1 MKKSFQIS
9 IDTGGTFTDC
19 IATDNFG
26 TEYRTKILSNSTIRG
41 EVIEHIAGNK
51 FKVKQSWQLKRDI
64 LTDYLFLILGQTF
77 RARVKAFDVEN
88 SILEIDQYLPQTLH
102 NQLFSFAL
110 TANEEA
116 PILGARLIT
125 ETSLHEQFPEI
136 QMRIGSTK
144 GTNALLELK
153 GAKTVFVVT
162 KGFKDLLVIGNQ
174 ARPDIFALNIIRPEP
189 LHDIVLE
196 IDEQI
201 DFEGKVIEEINV
213 KYVDKTI
220 QLLKNQ
226 GVESVAICLKNA
238 YRNNIHEKK
247 LQELFLQHFK
257 FINISTELSGQI
269 KFVNRAETTVVNAY
283 LSPIISNYLQ
293 KITDK
298 LPNQDLKVMTS
309 AGSLVRSDAFYPK
322 DSLFSGPAGG
332 VVGASVIAK
341 QAGYQN
347 FIAFDM
353 GGTSTDV
360 ARYDG
365 QFEYQFSQKIGNA
378 HIFSPSLA
386 IETVAAGGGSICSYD
401 GYKLS
406 VGPESAGSSPGP
418 ACYGAGGPLTI
429 TDVNLLLGRL
439 DATQFSIPIFP
450 EKAEERLLDILQ
462 IADNQMSRDEIL
474 EGFRAIANEK
484 MADTVRKISISKGH
498 DTTDYA
504 LVAFGGAGGLHACG
518 IADLLNIKT
527 ILLPK
532 DAGILSAFGIS
543 KAKIERFAE
552 ASLIQIFDEIFCKNL
567 FQTFE
572 KLENEVVL
580 KLENDGV
587 LSDNIQFKNHFLYL
601 RFKGQ
606 DSSLEIEW
614 SDYEEVINKFK
625 EKYVSIY
632 GHWVENRAIEIESI
646 RVIACEKVESDN
658 AGRQFHCGS
667 DPVSVETEKYFPKPS
682 HFIKSF
688 VKNGYKSI
696 PVFIRE
702 NLKSGAKIKGFAL
715 LLDRFSATV
724 IEEGWEFILDENG
737 TGRITTVAR
746 NEVSSNG
753 TSRIGLQIFD
763 DSRNAIGRHFVSSY
777 SNSNIYAELE
787 LFTNRFMSIA
797 ENMGVLLQRT
807 SLSVNVKERL
817 DFSCALLDAEAEL
830 IANAPH
836 IPVHLG
842 SLGVCVRN
850 VLQYIKIEK
859 GDVVITNHP
868 KYGGSHLPDVTLI
881 SSVYSIDNQL
891 IGYVVNRCHHSEIGG
906 IRPAS
911 MPPNSTNLAEEG
923 VVIPPIYLV
932 KNGEIRWEE
941 ITQILTTAKYP
952 TRSLQENLADLNAA
966 LAANRNGE
974 IALQNLV
981 VQHGLEKVH
990 FYMNRLKTYSTEK
1003 MKQRLLEF
1011 GKGVYKAEEFLDK
1024 HLTPQPPL
1032 LEERGSIRPIA
1043 PPLFKERGLGG
1054 EVLRVKVQISE
1065 NQHLIDFIGSSK
1077 THSGNLNA
1085 NISIVNSVVVYVLRL
1100 LLDEKIPLNDGI
1112 LKAVKIIIPED
1123 SILNPD
1129 FSEDPEK
1136 CPAVVGGNVELSQRL
1151 TDTLLK
1157 AFGIVAC
1164 SQGTMNNFLF
1174 GNDTFGYYETIC
1186 GGSGAGNG
1194 FHGTS
1199 GVHTHMTNTRITD
1212 PEVMELRYPVY
1223 LKRFEIR
1230 ENSGG
1235 KGLHNGGNGIIREI
1249 EFLENVE
1256 VSLIRQHQEQEP
1268 YGLEGGKNGKV
1279 GSHLLKKKDGTSFS
1293 ENEFSAEKGDI
1304 LTIYTPG
1311 GGGFGSIDS

>member
-1 MKKSFQIS
+1 MNKSFQIS

-19 IATDNFG
+19 IAVDNFG
-26 TEYRTKILSNSTIRG
+26 TEYRTKILSNSSIRG
-41 EVIEHIAGNK
+41 EVIEQFSRNK
-51 FKVKQSWQLKRDI
+51 FKIKQSWQLKRDI
-64 LTDYLFLILGQTF
+64 LKDYLFLILGHSF
-77 RARVKAFDVEN
+77 ESKIISFDVEN
-88 SILEIDQYLPQTLH
+88 SILEIKDDLPEELD

-110 TANEEA
+110 SANEEA
-116 PILGARLIT
+116 PVLVARIIT
-125 ETSLHEQFPEI
+125 ETSLHEKFPEI
-136 QMRIGSTK
+136 LMRIGSTK

-153 GAKTVFVVT
+153 GAKTAFVVT
-162 KGFKDLLVIGNQ
+162 KGFKDLLIIGNQ

-189 LHDIVLE
+189 LHQSIIE

-201 DFEGKVIEEINV
+201 DFEGKVIKEIDFATHGKN
-213 KYVDKTI
+213 I
-220 QLLKNQ
+220 QSLKNQ
-226 GVESVAICLKNA
+226 GIESIAICLKNA
-238 YRNNIHEKK
+238 FRNNRHELILK
-247 LQELFLQHFK
+247 ELYSKNFNFV
-257 FINISTELSGQI
+257 NISTELSQQI

-293 KITDK
+293 NISQK
-298 LPNQDLKVMTS
+298 LPNQSLKVMTS
-309 AGSLVRSDAFYPK
+309 AGSLVSSNAFYPK

-332 VVGASVIAK
+332 VVGASVIAE
-341 QAGYQN
+341 QAGFQN

-365 QFEYQFSQKIGNA
+365 QFEYNFSQTIGNA

-386 IETVAAGGGSICSYD
+386 IETVAAGGGSICSFD

-406 VGPESAGSSPGP
+406 VGPESAGSTPGP

-439 DATQFSIPIFP
+439 DTLQFSIPIFP
-450 EKAEERLLDILQ
+450 ERAEEKLQ
-462 IADNQMSRDEIL
+462 KIIQMSDNQLNREGIL

-484 MADTVRKISISKGH
+484 MADAIRKISISKGY
-498 DTTDYA
+498 DTNNYA

-518 IADLLNIKT
+518 IAKLLNIST

-543 KAKIERFAE
+543 KAKIERFSE
-552 ASLIQIFDEIFCKNL
+552 ASLIQKFDDNFCKNIY
-567 FQTFE
+567 QKFE
-572 KLENEVVL
+572 ELEIEVVQR
-580 KLENDGV
+580 LEKDGV
-587 LSDNIQFKNHFLYL
+587 LKENIQYRNHFLYL

-606 DSSLEIEW
+606 NSNLEIEW
-614 SDYEEVINKFK
+614 SDYESVIVQFK

-632 GHWVENRAIEIESI
+632 GHWVENREIEIESI
-646 RVIACEKVESDN
+646 RVIASETNPSSNN
-658 AGRQFHCGS
+658 AVWVQN
-667 DPVSVETEKYFPKPS
+667 PASVKTEEYSPQPS
-682 HFIKSF
+682 HYINAF
-688 VKNGYKSI
+688 VENNYQSI

-702 NLKSGAKIKGFAL
+702 NLKSGAKINGFAL
-715 LLDRFSATV
+715 LLDRFSTTV
-724 IEEGWEFILDENG
+724 IEKDWEFVLDENG
-737 TGRITTVAR
+737 TGKLLKI
-746 NEVSSNG
+746 NQQEVLISSGVNFKNFQ
-753 TSRIGLQIFD
+753 T
-763 DSRNAIGRHFVSSY
+763 
-777 SNSNIYAELE
+777 ELE

-797 ENMGVLLQRT
+797 DNMGVLLQRT

-842 SLGVCVRN
+842 SLGVCVRS
-850 VLQYIKIEK
+850 VLKYIKIEK
-859 GDVVITNHP
+859 GDVIVTNHP
-868 KYGGSHLPDVTLI
+868 KYGGSHLPDITLI

-891 IGYVVNRCHHSEIGG
+891 IGYVVNRCHHAEIGG

-923 VVIPPIYLV
+923 VVIPPMYLI
-932 KNGEIRWEE
+932 KNGEICWSE
-941 ITQILTTAKYP
+941 ITEVLTTAKYP

-981 VQHGLEKVH
+981 VEHSLEKVH
-990 FYMNRLKTYSTEK
+990 FYMNRLKTYSTQK
-1003 MKQRLLEF
+1003 TIDRLKAF
-1011 GKGVYKAEEFLDK
+1011 GNGVFEAEEFLDK
-1024 HLTPQPPL
+1024 ENRTGFQSVNIL
-1032 LEERGSIRPIA
+1032 
-1043 PPLFKERGLGG
+1043 K
-1054 EVLRVKVQISE
+1054 VKVQVTDNE
-1065 NQHLIDFIGSSK
+1065 CVIDFTGSSK
-1077 THSGNLNA
+1077 THQGNLNA

-1112 LKAVKIIIPED
+1112 LKAVKIIIPEN
-1123 SILNPD
+1123 SILNPIFPD
-1129 FSEDPEK
+1129 EPEK

-1174 GNDTFGYYETIC
+1174 GNDKFGYYETIC
-1186 GGSGAGNG
+1186 GGSGAGDG
-1194 FHGTS
+1194 FEGVS
-1199 GVHTHMTNTRITD
+1199 GIHTHMTNTRITD

-1223 LKRFEIR
+1223 LNRFEIR

-1235 KGLHNGGNGIIREI
+1235 KGQYEGGNGIIREI

-1268 YGLEGGKNGKV
+1268 YGLKGGENGKV
-1279 GSHLLKKKDGTSFS
+1279 GKHILKKKNGDTLSS
-1293 ENEFSAEKGDI
+1293 NEFSVENGDI

-1311 GGGFGSIDS
+1311 GGGFGKQK

>member
-1 MKKSFQIS
+1 MNKSFQIS

-26 TEYRTKILSNSTIRG
+26 IEYRTKILSNSTIRG
-41 EVIEHIAGNK
+41 EVIEHISEKK
-51 FKVKQSWQLKRDI
+51 FKIKQSWFLKRDI
-64 LTDYLFLILGQTF
+64 LTDYLFLILGHTF
-77 RARVKAFDVEN
+77 KAKVVHFDVEN
-88 SILEIDQYLPQTLH
+88 SVLEIDDNLPQEFN
-102 NQLFSFAL
+102 NQVFSFAL

-125 ETSLHEQFPEI
+125 ETGLSEKFPEI
-136 QMRIGSTK
+136 AMRIGSTK

-153 GAKTVFVVT
+153 GAKTAFIVT

-174 ARPDIFALNIIRPEP
+174 ARPDIFALNIIRPKL
-189 LHDIVLE
+189 LHDMVVE

-201 DFEGKVIEEINV
+201 DFEGGIIKEVNLESTTGFSLSSDNV
-213 KYVDKTI
+213 APDKACDTLM
-220 QLLKNQ
+220 QSLKNQ
-226 GVESVAICLKNA
+226 GIESIAICLKNA
-238 YRNNIHEKK
+238 YRNNIHEKL
-247 LQELFLQHFK
+247 LQELFSKHFK
-257 FINISTELSGQI
+257 FVNISTELSQQI

-293 KITDK
+293 KIKDK

-309 AGSLVRSDAFYPK
+309 AGSLVKSDAFYPK

-332 VVGASVIAK
+332 VVGASVISL
-341 QAGYQN
+341 QAGFQH

-360 ARYDG
+360 ARFDG

-386 IETVAAGGGSICSYD
+386 IETVAAGGGSICSFD

-406 VGPESAGSSPGP
+406 VGPESAGSTPGP
-418 ACYGAGGPLTI
+418 ACYGANGPLTI

-439 DATQFSIPIFP
+439 DTTQFSIPIFV
-450 EKAEERLLDILQ
+450 EKAEKRLQEILQ
-462 IADNQMSRDEIL
+462 KSDNQLSRENIL
-474 EGFRAIANEK
+474 EGFRTIANEK
-484 MADTVRKISISKGH
+484 MAETVRKISISKGY

-518 IADLLNIKT
+518 IANLLNIST

-532 DAGILSAFGIS
+532 DAGILSAYGIS
-543 KAKIERFAE
+543 QAKIERFAE
-552 ASLIQIFDEIFCKNL
+552 AFILQIFDKYFCENL
-567 FQTFE
+567 GINFE
-572 KLENEVVL
+572 KLENEVVQ
-580 KLENDGV
+580 KLENDVV
-587 LSDNIQFKNHFLYL
+587 LKENIHFKNHFLYL

-614 SDYEEVINKFK
+614 SDFERVISEFK
-625 EKYVSIY
+625 EKYISIY

-646 RVIACEKVESDN
+646 RVIAFEEIFLEKMENLEVQNCDEYY
-658 AGRQFHCGS
+658 
-667 DPVSVETEKYFPKPS
+667 PTPS
-682 HFIKSF
+682 HFTESF
-688 VKNGYKSI
+688 VENRYQSI

-702 NLKSGAKIKGFAL
+702 NLKIGAKIAGFAL
-715 LLDRFSATV
+715 LLDRFSTTV
-724 IEEGWEFILDENG
+724 IEKDWEFNLDNHG
-737 TGRITTVAR
+737 TGRLAKVIQHVESFILGNR
-746 NEVSSNG
+746 EE
-753 TSRIGLQIFD
+753 I
-763 DSRNAIGRHFVSSY
+763 
-777 SNSNIYAELE
+777 ELE

-842 SLGVCVRN
+842 SLGVCVRS
-850 VLQYIKIEK
+850 VLKYISIEK
-859 GDVVITNHP
+859 GDVIITNHP

-881 SSVYSIDNQL
+881 SSVYSADNQL
-891 IGYVVNRCHHSEIGG
+891 IGYVVNRCHHAEIGG

-923 VVIPPIYLV
+923 VVIPPMYLV
-932 KNGEIRWEE
+932 RNGEIRWEE
-941 ITQILTTAKYP
+941 ISNVLTSAKYP
-952 TRSLQENLADLNAA
+952 TRSLNENLADLNAA

-974 IALQNLV
+974 LALQNLV
-981 VQHGLEKVH
+981 SQHGLDKVH
-990 FYMNRLKTYSTEK
+990 FYMNRLKTYSTQK
-1003 MKQRLLEF
+1003 MKERLQVF
-1011 GKGVYKAEEFLDK
+1011 GQGIYEAEEFLDK
-1024 HLTPQPPL
+1024 ESNTDFQPVSKL
-1032 LEERGSIRPIA
+1032 
-1043 PPLFKERGLGG
+1043 K
-1054 EVLRVKVQISE
+1054 VKVQITDNE
-1065 NQHLIDFIGSSK
+1065 CVIDFTGSSK
-1077 THSGNLNA
+1077 THHGNLNA

-1100 LLDEKIPLNDGI
+1100 LLNEKIPLNDGI
-1112 LKAVKIIIPED
+1112 LKAVKLIIPD
-1123 SILNPD
+1123 SSILNPD
-1129 FSEDPEK
+1129 FPNDPEK

-1174 GNDTFGYYETIC
+1174 GNDKFGYYETIC
-1186 GGSGAGNG
+1186 GGSGAGEN
-1194 FHGTS
+1194 FAGTS
-1199 GVHTHMTNTRITD
+1199 GIHTHMTNTRITD
-1212 PEVMELRYPVY
+1212 AEVMELRYPIY
-1223 LKRFEIR
+1223 LNRFEIR

-1235 KGLHNGGNGIIREI
+1235 KGLFDGGDGIIREV

-1256 VSLIRQHQEQEP
+1256 VSLIRQHQEQQP
-1268 YGLEGGKNGKV
+1268 YGLQGGENGETGK
-1279 GSHLLKKKDGTSFS
+1279 HLLQKKDGNSFS
-1293 ENEFSAEKGDI
+1293 SNEFSAEKGDI
-1304 LTIYTPG
+1304 LTIWTPG
-1311 GGGFGSIDS
+1311 GGGFGKAK

>member
-1 MKKSFQIS
+1 MNKSFHIS

-41 EVIEHIAGNK
+41 EVVERISGNR
-51 FKVKQSWQLKRDI
+51 FKIKQSWQLKRDI
-64 LTDYLFLILGQTF
+64 LTDYLFLILGHSF
-77 RARVKAFDVEN
+77 KAKVKCFDIEN
-88 SILEIDQYLPQTLH
+88 SIIEIDNNLPELFD
-102 NQLFSFAL
+102 NQIFSFAL
-110 TANEEA
+110 TTNEEA
-116 PILGARLIT
+116 PVLCARIIT
-125 ETSLHEQFPEI
+125 ETRIDEQFPDI

-153 GAKTVFVVT
+153 GAKTAFVVT

-174 ARPDIFALNIIRPEP
+174 TRPDIFALNIIRPKP
-189 LHDIVLE
+189 LHSTVIE

-201 DFEGKVIEEINV
+201 DFEGKIIRNIDLKLIENN
-213 KYVDKTI
+213 I
-220 QLLKNQ
+220 QTLKNQ
-226 GVESVAICLKNA
+226 GVESIAICLKNA
-238 YRNNIHEKK
+238 YQNNVHEKI
-247 LQELFLQHFK
+247 LQDLFLKHFK
-257 FINISTELSGQI
+257 FGNISTELSSQI

-293 KITDK
+293 NIKDK

-309 AGSLVRSDAFYPK
+309 SGSLVNSDFFYPK

-332 VVGASVIAK
+332 VVGASVIAE
-341 QAGYQN
+341 QSDYQN
-347 FIAFDM
+347 IIAFDM

-365 QFEYQFSQKIGNA
+365 QFEYQFSQKIGNV

-386 IETVAAGGGSICSYD
+386 IETVAAGGGSICNFD

-406 VGPESAGSSPGP
+406 VGPESAGSTPGP

-439 DATQFSIPIFP
+439 DSTQFSIPIVLK
-450 EKAEERLLDILQ
+450 KAEEKLLEILQ
-462 IADNQMSRDEIL
+462 LADNQLSREEIL

-484 MADTVRKISISKGH
+484 MADTVRKISISKGY
-498 DTTDYA
+498 DLTNYA

-518 IADLLNIKT
+518 IANLLNIST

-543 KAKIERFAE
+543 KAKLERFSE
-552 ASLIQIFDEIFCKNL
+552 ASLIQIFDENLAKNL
-567 FQTFE
+567 HQNFE
-572 KLENEVVL
+572 KIENEVVE
-580 KLENDGV
+580 KLVNDGV
-587 LSDNIQFKNHFLYL
+587 LKDNIQFKNHFLYL

-614 SDYEEVINKFK
+614 TDYEEVISRFK
-625 EKYVSIY
+625 EKYISIF
-632 GHWVENRAIEIESI
+632 GHWVQNRAIEIESI
-646 RVIACEKVESDN
+646 RVIANEIILSKNVGSVQNAAYVKVE
-658 AGRQFHCGS
+658 
-667 DPVSVETEKYFPKPS
+667 EYLLKPS
-682 HFIKSF
+682 HFIKF
-688 VKNGYKSI
+688 FIGNNFKSV
-696 PVFIRE
+696 PVYIRE
-702 NLKSGAKIKGFAL
+702 NLKSGARISGFAL
-715 LLDRFSATV
+715 LLDRFSTTV
-724 IEEGWEFILDENG
+724 IEKDWEFVLDNNG
-737 TGRITTVAR
+737 TGKLTRI
-746 NEVSSNG
+746 NQFEV
-753 TSRIGLQIFD
+753 II
-763 DSRNAIGRHFVSSY
+763 
-777 SNSNIYAELE
+777 NSNLDFENTQTELE

-807 SLSVNVKERL
+807 ALSVNVKERL

-842 SLGVCVRN
+842 SLGVCVRS
-850 VLQYIKIEK
+850 VLKYIKIEK
-859 GDVVITNHP
+859 GDVVVTNHP

-923 VVIPPIYLV
+923 VVIPPMYLI

-941 ITQILTTAKYP
+941 ITQVLTNAKYP

-974 IALQNLV
+974 IALQNMV
-981 VQHGLEKVH
+981 IQHGLEKVH
-990 FYMNRLKTYSTEK
+990 FYMNRLKTYSTQKTIE
-1003 MKQRLLEF
+1003 RLKTF
-1011 GKGVYKAEEFLDK
+1011 GNGIYEAEEFLDK
-1024 HLTPQPPL
+1024 EIGTGFQ
-1032 LEERGSIRPIA
+1032 SIYN
-1043 PPLFKERGLGG
+1043 LK
-1054 EVLRVKVQISE
+1054 VKVQIAD
-1065 NQHLIDFIGSSK
+1065 NQTIIDFTGSSK
-1077 THSGNLNA
+1077 THHGNLNA

-1100 LLDEKIPLNDGI
+1100 LLNEKIPLNDGI
-1112 LKAVKIIIPED
+1112 LKAVKIIIPEN

-1129 FSEDPEK
+1129 FSDNPEK
-1136 CPAVVGGNVELSQRL
+1136 CPAVVGGNVEVSQRL

-1174 GNDTFGYYETIC
+1174 GNDNFGYYETIC
-1186 GGSGAGNG
+1186 GGSGAGDA

-1199 GVHTHMTNTRITD
+1199 GIHTHMTNTRITD

-1223 LKRFEIR
+1223 LNRFEIR

-1235 KGLHNGGNGIIREI
+1235 KGQFNGGDGIIREI
-1249 EFLENVE
+1249 EFLEKVE

-1268 YGLEGGKNGKV
+1268 YGLNGGENGITGKHILHRQN
-1279 GSHLLKKKDGTSFS
+1279 GESFS
-1293 ENEFSAEKGDI
+1293 SNEFSVEKGDI

-1311 GGGFGSIDS
+1311 GGGYGKAK

>member
-1 MKKSFQIS
+1 MNKSFQIS

-41 EVIEHIAGNK
+41 EIIEHISEKK
-51 FKVKQSWQLKRDI
+51 FKIKQSWQLKRDI
-64 LTDYLFLILGQTF
+64 LTDYLFLILGHTF
-77 RARVKAFDVEN
+77 KAKVIHFDVEN
-88 SILEIDQYLPQTLH
+88 SMLEIDEFLPQIFN
-102 NQLFSFAL
+102 NQVFSFAL

-116 PILGARLIT
+116 PVLGARLIT
-125 ETSLHEQFPEI
+125 ETGLKDKFPAI
-136 QMRIGSTK
+136 SMRIGSTK

-153 GAKTVFVVT
+153 GSKTAFIVT

-174 ARPDIFALNIIRPEP
+174 TRPDIFALNIIRPKP
-189 LHDIVLE
+189 LHDIVVE
-196 IDEQI
+196 VDEQI
-201 DFEGKVIEEINV
+201 DFEGKIIKNLNSITGFSLFLDTIKTCDTVI
-213 KYVDKTI
+213 
-220 QLLKNQ
+220 QSLKNQ
-226 GVESVAICLKNA
+226 GIESIAICLKNA
-238 YRNNIHEKK
+238 YQNNVHEKIV
-247 LQELFLQHFK
+247 QELFSKHFK
-257 FINISTELSGQI
+257 FVNISTELSQQI

-293 KITDK
+293 NITDK
-298 LPNQDLKVMTS
+298 LPTQSLQVMTS
-309 AGSLVRSDAFYPK
+309 AGSLVRSDDFYPK

-332 VVGASVIAK
+332 VVGASVISQ
-341 QAGYQN
+341 QANYPH

-360 ARYDG
+360 ARFDG

-386 IETVAAGGGSICSYD
+386 IETVAAGGGSICSFD

-406 VGPESAGSSPGP
+406 VGPASAGSMPGP
-418 ACYGAGGPLTI
+418 ACYGADGPLTI

-450 EKAEERLLDILQ
+450 EKAKNRLQDLLQ
-462 IADNQMSRDEIL
+462 MSDNQLSIAEVL

-484 MADTVRKISISKGH
+484 MAETVRKISISKGY
-498 DTTDYA
+498 DPTTYA

-518 IADLLNIKT
+518 IAQLLNINT

-543 KAKIERFAE
+543 KARIERFAE
-552 ASLIQIFDEIFCKNL
+552 ASILEIFDEPFHKNL
-567 FQTFE
+567 YQNFE
-572 KLENEVVL
+572 KLENEVVR

-587 LSDNIQFKNHFLYL
+587 LKSTIEFKNHFLYL

-614 SDYEEVINKFK
+614 FDYEEVIDNFK
-625 EKYVSIY
+625 EKYIAIF
-632 GHWVENRAIEIESI
+632 GHWVENHAIEIESI
-646 RVIACEKVESDN
+646 RVICCEKIDHKIIEN
-658 AGRQFHCGS
+658 
-667 DPVSVETEKYFPKPS
+667 KPS
-682 HFIKSF
+682 QTIEIYQPEPAHFIQSLVENEF
-688 VKNGYKSI
+688 QTV

-702 NLKSGAKIKGFAL
+702 NLKSGAKIAGFAL
-715 LLDRFSATV
+715 LIDRFSTTV
-724 IEEGWEFILDENG
+724 IEKGWEFMLDENE
-737 TGRITTVAR
+737 TGKL
-746 NEVSSNG
+746 
-753 TSRIGLQIFD
+753 SRIVCNTQPT
-763 DSRNAIGRHFVSSY
+763 VSV
-777 SNSNIYAELE
+777 NREEIELE

-807 SLSVNVKERL
+807 ALSVNVKERL
-817 DFSCALLDAEAEL
+817 DFSCALLDANAEL

-842 SLGVCVRN
+842 SLGVCVRS
-850 VLQYIKIEK
+850 VLAHINIEK
-859 GDVVITNHP
+859 GDVIITNHP
-868 KYGGSHLPDVTLI
+868 KYGGSHLPDITLI
-881 SSVYSIDNQL
+881 SSVYSIDSQL
-891 IGYVVNRCHHSEIGG
+891 VGYVVSRCHHSEIGG

-932 KNGEIRWEE
+932 KNGTIRWEE
-941 ITQILTTAKYP
+941 ISKVLTSATYP
-952 TRSLQENLADLNAA
+952 TRSLNENLADLNAA

-974 IALQNLV
+974 LALQNLV
-981 VQHGLEKVH
+981 QLHSLEKVH
-990 FYMNRLKTYSTEK
+990 FYMNRLKTYSTQK
-1003 MKQRLLEF
+1003 MQERLQAF
-1011 GKGVYKAEEFLDK
+1011 GKGIYQAEEFLDNYISDNVFN
-1024 HLTPQPPL
+1024 
-1032 LEERGSIRPIA
+1032 GA
-1043 PPLFKERGLGG
+1043 
-1054 EVLRVKVQISE
+1054 VKGNYNLKVKIQITDNE
-1065 NQHLIDFIGSSK
+1065 CVIDFTGSCK
-1077 THSGNLNA
+1077 THHGNLNA

-1100 LLDEKIPLNDGI
+1100 LLNEKIPLNDGI
-1112 LKAVKIIIPED
+1112 LKAVKLIIPED
-1123 SILNPD
+1123 SILNPN
-1129 FSEDPEK
+1129 FPEDTEK

-1174 GNDTFGYYETIC
+1174 GNSKFGYYETIC
-1186 GGSGAGNG
+1186 GGSGAGETFAG
-1194 FHGTS
+1194 IS

-1235 KGLHNGGNGIIREI
+1235 KGLFNGGNGIIREV
-1249 EFLENVE
+1249 EFLEKVE
-1256 VSLIRQHQEQEP
+1256 VSLIRQHLEQQP
-1268 YGLEGGKNGKV
+1268 YGLNGGENGKV
-1279 GSHLLKKKDGTSFS
+1279 GKHLLKQKNGKLSS
-1293 ENEFSAEKGDI
+1293 SNEFSAKKGDV
-1304 LTIYTPG
+1304 LTIWTPG
-1311 GGGFGSIDS
+1311 GGGFGKIE

>member
-1 MKKSFQIS
+1 MNKSFQIS

-41 EVIEHIAGNK
+41 EVIEQFSGNK
-51 FKVKQSWQLKRDI
+51 FKIKQSWQLRRDI
-64 LTDYLFLILGQTF
+64 LKDYLFLILGHSFESKIT
-77 RARVKAFDVEN
+77 AFDVEN
-88 SILEIDQYLPQTLH
+88 SILEIKDNLPEGFE

-116 PILGARLIT
+116 PILGARIIT
-125 ETSLHEQFPEI
+125 ETGLHEEFPEVL
-136 QMRIGSTK
+136 MRIGSTK

-153 GAKTVFVVT
+153 GAKTAFVVT
-162 KGFKDLLVIGNQ
+162 KGFKDLLIIGNQ
-174 ARPDIFALNIIRPEP
+174 ARPDIFALNVIRPEP
-189 LHDIVLE
+189 LHQCVIE

-201 DFEGKVIEEINV
+201 DFEGAIIKAIDFTQHKNNIEC
-213 KYVDKTI
+213 
-220 QLLKNQ
+220 LKNQ
-226 GVESVAICLKNA
+226 EVESVAICLKNA
-238 YRNNIHEKK
+238 YRNNIHEIILK
-247 LQELFLQHFK
+247 ELYAKHFN
-257 FINISTELSGQI
+257 FVNISTELSQQI

-293 KITDK
+293 NISQK
-298 LPNQDLKVMTS
+298 LPNQSLQVMTS
-309 AGSLVRSDAFYPK
+309 AGSLVSSDAFYPK

-332 VVGASVIAK
+332 VVGASVIAE
-341 QAGYQN
+341 QAGFQN

-360 ARYDG
+360 ARYDE
-365 QFEYQFSQKIGNA
+365 QFEYNFSQKIGNA

-386 IETVAAGGGSICSYD
+386 IETVAAGGGSICSFD

-406 VGPESAGSSPGP
+406 VGPESAGSTPGP

-439 DATQFSIPIFP
+439 DTLQFSIPIFP
-450 EKAEERLLDILQ
+450 EKAEEKLQEILQ
-462 IADNQMSRDEIL
+462 NSDNQLNRENIL
-474 EGFRAIANEK
+474 EGFRTIANEK
-484 MADTVRKISISKGH
+484 MADTVRKISISKGY
-498 DTTDYA
+498 DTNNYA

-518 IADLLNIKT
+518 IANLLNIAT

-543 KAKIERFAE
+543 KAKIERFSE
-552 ASLIQIFDEIFCKNL
+552 ASIIQIFTEEFSQTLNQIFNL
-567 FQTFE
+567 
-572 KLENEVVL
+572 LECEVNE

-587 LSDNIQFKNHFLYL
+587 LKINIQYKNHFLYL

-614 SDYEEVINKFK
+614 SDYKQVMTEFRR
-625 EKYVSIY
+625 KYISIF
-632 GHWVENRAIEIESI
+632 GHWVENRVIEIESI
-646 RVIACEKVESDN
+646 RVIAFDN
-658 AGRQFHCGS
+658 IDTKKLEIYSEAIAEEYT
-667 DPVSVETEKYFPKPS
+667 PEPS
-682 HFIKSF
+682 HFVKASIKNQYQS
-688 VKNGYKSI
+688 V
-696 PVFIRE
+696 PVYIRE
-702 NLKSGAKIKGFAL
+702 NLKPGAKIEGFAL
-715 LLDRFSATV
+715 LLDRFSTTV
-724 IEEGWEFILDENG
+724 IENGWEFVLDKNE
-737 TGRITTVAR
+737 TGRMITKDG
-746 NEVSSNG
+746 NEVSLNSILSN
-753 TSRIGLQIFD
+753 TPQNFD
-763 DSRNAIGRHFVSSY
+763 DFPGEKNYELVSNN
-777 SNSNIYAELE
+777 NSIQTELE

-842 SLGVCVRN
+842 SLGVCLRS
-850 VLQYIKIEK
+850 VLKYIKIEK

-868 KYGGSHLPDVTLI
+868 KYGGSHLPDITLI
-881 SSVYSIDNQL
+881 SSVYSADNQL

-923 VVIPPIYLV
+923 VAITPMYLI
-932 KNGEIRWEE
+932 KNGEVLWQE
-941 ITQILTTAKYP
+941 ITQVLTTAKYP

-966 LAANRNGE
+966 LAANKNGE

-981 VQHGLEKVH
+981 AKHGLAKVH
-990 FYMNRLKTYSTEK
+990 FYMNRLKTYSTQKTIE
-1003 MKQRLLEF
+1003 RLKSF
-1011 GKGVYKAEEFLDK
+1011 GKGIYEAQEYLDK
-1024 HLTPQPPL
+1024 
-1032 LEERGSIRPIA
+1032 EIRSGFRTENI
-1043 PPLFKERGLGG
+1043 LK
-1054 EVLRVKVQISE
+1054 VKVQVTE
-1065 NQHLIDFIGSSK
+1065 NDRFIDFTGSSN
-1077 THSGNLNA
+1077 THQGNLNA

-1112 LKAVKIIIPED
+1112 LKAVKLIIPEN
-1123 SILNPD
+1123 SILNPNFPD
-1129 FSEDPEK
+1129 EPEK

-1174 GNDTFGYYETIC
+1174 GNDKFGYYETIC
-1186 GGSGAGNG
+1186 GGSGAGDG
-1194 FHGTS
+1194 FA
-1199 GVHTHMTNTRITD
+1199 GVPGIHTHMTNTRITD

-1223 LKRFEIR
+1223 LNRFEIR
-1230 ENSGG
+1230 EDSGG
-1235 KGLHNGGNGIIREI
+1235 KGLFNGGNGVTREI
-1249 EFLENVE
+1249 EFLETVE
-1256 VSLIRQHQEQEP
+1256 VSLIRQHQQQEP
-1268 YGLEGGKNGKV
+1268 YGLNGGGNGKV
-1279 GSHLLKKKDGTSFS
+1279 GKHILKTKNGRKFS
-1293 ENEFSAEKGDI
+1293 KNEFSVEKGDI

-1311 GGGFGSIDS
+1311 GGGFGKLK

>member
-1 MKKSFQIS
+1 MNKIFHIS

-41 EVIEHIAGNK
+41 EIIERISSSK
-51 FKVKQSWQLKRDI
+51 FKIKQTWFLKRDI
-64 LTDYLFLILGQTF
+64 LKDYLFLILGDCF
-77 RARVKAFDVEN
+77 KARVKTFDVEN
-88 SILEIDQYLPQTLH
+88 CILEIDENLPEIFDYQI
-102 NQLFSFAL
+102 FSFAL

-116 PILGARLIT
+116 PVLAARLIT
-125 ETSLHEQFPEI
+125 ETGLHERFPEI
-136 QMRIGSTK
+136 KMRIGSTK

-153 GAKTVFVVT
+153 GAKTAFVVT
-162 KGFKDLLVIGNQ
+162 KGFKDLLLIGNQ
-174 ARPDIFALNIIRPEP
+174 ARPDIFALYIIRPKP
-189 LHDIVLE
+189 LHDMVVE

-201 DFEGKVIEEINV
+201 DYEGKIIKNIDLSSFEN
-213 KYVDKTI
+213 TI
-220 QLLKNQ
+220 QTLKNQ
-226 GVESVAICLKNA
+226 GIESIAICLKNA
-238 YRNNIHEKK
+238 YRNNLHEKI
-247 LQELFLQHFK
+247 LQDLCLKYFK
-257 FINISTELSGQI
+257 FVNISTELSQQI
-269 KFVNRAETTVVNAY
+269 KFVHRAETTVVNAY

-293 KITDK
+293 NITDK
-298 LPNQDLKVMTS
+298 LPNQSLQVMTS
-309 AGSLVRSDAFYPK
+309 AGSLVRADNFYPK

-332 VVGASVIAK
+332 VVGASIIAQ
-341 QAGYQN
+341 QAKYQH

-360 ARYDG
+360 ARFDG
-365 QFEYQFSQKIGNA
+365 QFEYQFSQQIGNA

-386 IETVAAGGGSICSYD
+386 IETVAAGGGSICSFD

-406 VGPESAGSSPGP
+406 VGPESAGSTPGP
-418 ACYGAGGPLTI
+418 ACYGADGPLTI

-450 EKAEERLLDILQ
+450 NKAELKLQELLQ
-462 IADNQMSRDEIL
+462 ISDNQLSREEVL
-474 EGFRAIANEK
+474 EGFRAITNEK
-484 MADTVRKISISKGH
+484 MAETIRKISISKGY
-498 DTTDYA
+498 DTTNYA

-518 IADLLNIKT
+518 IAKLLNINT

-543 KAKIERFAE
+543 IASIERFAE
-552 ASLIQIFDEIFCKNL
+552 ASILKIFDEDLCRNL
-567 FQTFE
+567 HKDFE
-572 KLENEVVL
+572 KLEIDVVQ

-587 LSDNIQFKNHFLYL
+587 LTLNIEFKNHFLYL

-614 SDYEEVINKFK
+614 SDYEKVISKFK
-625 EKYVSIY
+625 EKYISIF

-646 RVIACEKVESDN
+646 RVIGSEKLVN
-658 AGRQFHCGS
+658 
-667 DPVSVETEKYFPKPS
+667 EKAEYYSLENKQEYSPKPS
-682 HFIKSF
+682 HFIEALVENKF
-688 VKNGYKSI
+688 QSI

-702 NLKSGAKIKGFAL
+702 NLKSGAKITGFAL
-715 LLDRFSATV
+715 LLDRFSTTV
-724 IEEGWEFILDENG
+724 IEKDWEFILDENG
-737 TGRITTVAR
+737 TGRISTVR
-746 NEVSSNG
+746 
-753 TSRIGLQIFD
+753 Q
-763 DSRNAIGRHFVSSY
+763 NAIGLHSVSSY
-777 SNSNIYAELE
+777 SNSNEASQLE

-807 SLSVNVKERL
+807 ALSVNVKERL
-817 DFSCALLDAEAEL
+817 DFSCAVLDAEAEL

-850 VLQYIKIEK
+850 VLKHINIEK

-881 SSVYSIDNQL
+881 SSVYSFDNQL

-923 VVIPPIYLV
+923 VVIPPMYLV
-932 KNGEIRWEE
+932 RHGEIHWEE
-941 ITQILTTAKYP
+941 IKHILTSSKYP
-952 TRSLQENLADLNAA
+952 TRSVDENLADLNAA

-974 IALQNLV
+974 LALQNLV
-981 VQHGLEKVH
+981 QLHGLEKVH
-990 FYMNRLKTYSTEK
+990 FYMNRLKTYSTQK
-1003 MKQRLLEF
+1003 MKERLQIF
-1011 GKGVYKAEEFLDK
+1011 GKGIYEAEEFLDNISARDF
-1024 HLTPQPPL
+1024 QPISKL
-1032 LEERGSIRPIA
+1032 
-1043 PPLFKERGLGG
+1043 K
-1054 EVLRVKVQISE
+1054 VKVQITE
-1065 NQHLIDFIGSSK
+1065 NECVIDFTGSSE
-1077 THSGNLNA
+1077 THHGNLNA
-1085 NISIVNSVVVYVLRL
+1085 NISIVNSVVIYVLRL
-1100 LLDEKIPLNDGI
+1100 LLNEKIPLNDGI
-1112 LKAVKIIIPED
+1112 LKAVKLIIPEN

-1129 FSEDPEK
+1129 FPDDPEK

-1174 GNDTFGYYETIC
+1174 GNDKFGYYETIG
-1186 GGSGAGNG
+1186 GGSGAGEN
-1194 FHGTS
+1194 FAGTS

-1212 PEVMELRYPVY
+1212 AEIMELRYPVY
-1223 LKRFEIR
+1223 LNRFEIR

-1235 KGLHNGGNGIIREI
+1235 KGNFNGGDGIIREI

-1256 VSLIRQHQEQEP
+1256 ISLIRQHQEQQP
-1268 YGLEGGKNGKV
+1268 YGLEGGENGKI
-1279 GSHLLKKKDGTSFS
+1279 GKHLLKKPDGFIFS
-1293 ENEFSAEKGDI
+1293 STEFSAEKGDI
-1304 LTIYTPG
+1304 LTIWTPG
-1311 GGGFGSIDS
+1311 GGGFGKAE

>member
-1 MKKSFQIS
+1 MNKSFQIS

-26 TEYRTKILSNSTIRG
+26 MEYRTKILSNSTIRG
-41 EVIEHIAGNK
+41 EVVEHILGNK
-51 FKVKQSWQLKRDI
+51 FKIKQSWFLKRDI
-64 LTDYLFLILGQTF
+64 LKDYLFLILGDAF
-77 RARVKAFDVEN
+77 KAKVTLFDVEN
-88 SILEIDQYLPQTLH
+88 SVLEIDEYLPQEFN
-102 NQLFSFAL
+102 NQIFSFAL

-125 ETSLHEQFPEI
+125 ETSLHVDFPAI

-153 GAKTVFVVT
+153 GAKTAFVVT
-162 KGFKDLLVIGNQ
+162 KGFKDLLIIGNQ
-174 ARPDIFALNIIRPEP
+174 ARPDIFALNIIRPKP
-189 LHDIVLE
+189 LHDMVVE

-201 DFEGKVIEEINV
+201 DFEGKIVKAINLENITGFSLP
-213 KYVDKTI
+213 YDNIAQAEAYGTMM
-220 QLLKNQ
+220 QSLKNQ
-226 GVESVAICLKNA
+226 GVESIAICLKNA
-238 YRNNIHEKK
+238 YRNNIHEKL
-247 LQELFLQHFK
+247 LQELFSKYFK
-257 FINISTELSGQI
+257 FVNISTELCQQI

-293 KITDK
+293 NITDK
-298 LPNQDLKVMTS
+298 LPKQTLQVMTS
-309 AGSLVRSDAFYPK
+309 AGSLVRSDDFYPK

-332 VVGASVIAK
+332 VVGASVIAQ
-341 QAGYQN
+341 QANYQH

-360 ARYDG
+360 ARFDG

-386 IETVAAGGGSICSYD
+386 IETVAAGGGSICSFD
-401 GYKLS
+401 GYRFS
-406 VGPESAGSSPGP
+406 VGPESAGSTPGP

-450 EKAEERLLDILQ
+450 EKAKVKLQEILQ
-462 IADNQMSRDEIL
+462 LSDNQLSIEGIL

-484 MADTVRKISISKGH
+484 MAETVRKISIAKGY
-498 DTTDYA
+498 DTTNYA

-518 IADLLNIKT
+518 IAKLLNINT

-543 KAKIERFAE
+543 KARIERFAE
-552 ASLIQIFDEIFCKNL
+552 ASILKIFDESLNKNL
-567 FQTFE
+567 YQNFE
-572 KLENEVVL
+572 KLENEVVR

-587 LSDNIQFKNHFLYL
+587 SNFNVEFKNHFLYL

-614 SDYEEVINKFK
+614 SDYEAVIGNFK
-625 EKYVSIY
+625 EKYISIF

-646 RVIACEKVESDN
+646 RVIGCENLSTINNTGINN
-658 AGRQFHCGS
+658 AGRVQN
-667 DPVSVETEKYFPKPS
+667 PASVKLEDNKPKPS
-682 HFIKSF
+682 HFIQSLVENKF
-688 VKNGYKSI
+688 QTI

-702 NLKSGAKIKGFAL
+702 NLTSGAKIEGFAL
-715 LLDRFSATV
+715 LLDRFSTTV
-724 IEEGWEFILDENG
+724 IEKDWEFILDENG
-737 TGRITTVAR
+737 TGRISTIT
-746 NEVSSNG
+746 
-753 TSRIGLQIFD
+753 
-763 DSRNAIGRHFVSSY
+763 RNAVGRHSLSSY
-777 SNSNIYAELE
+777 SNVHAELE

-807 SLSVNVKERL
+807 ALSVNVKERL

-842 SLGVCVRN
+842 SLGVCVRS
-850 VLQYIKIEK
+850 VLKYIKIEK
-859 GDVVITNHP
+859 GDVIITNHP

-881 SSVYSIDNQL
+881 SSVYSSDNQL

-923 VVIPPIYLV
+923 VVIPPMYLV
-932 KNGEIRWEE
+932 KKGEICWGE
-941 ITQILTTAKYP
+941 ITNVLTSSVYP
-952 TRSLQENLADLNAA
+952 TRSLDENLADLNAA
-966 LAANRNGE
+966 LAANRNGAL
-974 IALQNLV
+974 ALQNLV
-981 VQHGLEKVH
+981 ALHGLEKVH
-990 FYMNRLKTYSTEK
+990 FYMNRLKMYSTQK
-1003 MKQRLLEF
+1003 MKERLQLF
-1011 GKGVYKAEEFLDK
+1011 GHGIYEAEEFLDK
-1024 HLTPQPPL
+1024 ESRIGFQSVSKL
-1032 LEERGSIRPIA
+1032 
-1043 PPLFKERGLGG
+1043 K
-1054 EVLRVKVQISE
+1054 VKVQIAKNE
-1065 NQHLIDFIGSSK
+1065 IIIDFTGSAK
-1077 THSGNLNA
+1077 THHGNLNA

-1100 LLDEKIPLNDGI
+1100 LLNEKIPLNDGI
-1112 LKAVKIIIPED
+1112 LKAVKLIIPD
-1123 SILNPD
+1123 NSILNPD
-1129 FSEDPEK
+1129 FPDDPEK

-1174 GNDTFGYYETIC
+1174 GNDKFGYYETIC
-1186 GGSGAGNG
+1186 GGSGAGEN
-1194 FHGTS
+1194 FAGTS

-1212 PEVMELRYPVY
+1212 AEVMELRYPVY

-1235 KGLHNGGNGIIREI
+1235 KGLFNGGNGIIREV

-1256 VSLIRQHQEQEP
+1256 VSLIRQHREQQP
-1268 YGLEGGKNGKV
+1268 YGLQGGENGETGKHLLQKKNG
-1279 GSHLLKKKDGTSFS
+1279 TTFS
-1293 ENEFSAEKGDI
+1293 STEFSAEKGDI
-1304 LTIYTPG
+1304 LTIWTPG
-1311 GGGFGSIDS
+1311 GGGFGATKN

>member
-1 MKKSFQIS
+1 MTKSYQIS

-41 EVIEHIAGNK
+41 EGIEHISKNK
-51 FKVKQSWQLKRDI
+51 FKIKQSWQLKRDI
-64 LTDYLFLILGQTF
+64 LTDYLFLILGDTF
-77 RARVKAFDVEN
+77 EARVKSFDVEN
-88 SILEIDQYLPQTLH
+88 SILEIDQFLPQVFQ
-102 NQLFSFAL
+102 NQVFSFDL
-110 TANEEA
+110 TAHEEA

-125 ETSLHEQFPEI
+125 ETGLHEQFPEI

-153 GAKTVFVVT
+153 GAKTAFVVT
-162 KGFKDLLVIGNQ
+162 KGFKDLLIIGNQ
-174 ARPDIFALNIIRPEP
+174 GRPDIFALNIVRPEP
-189 LHDIVLE
+189 LHDLVVE
-196 IDEQI
+196 MDEQV
-201 DFEGKVIEEINV
+201 DFEGKIIKEIDIAYIEN
-213 KYVDKTI
+213 TI
-220 QLLKNQ
+220 QSLKNQ
-226 GVESVAICLKNA
+226 GIESIAICLKNA
-238 YRNNIHEKK
+238 YRNNIHERI
-247 LQELFLQHFK
+247 LQELFLKHFE
-257 FINISTELSGQI
+257 FVNISTELSSQI

-283 LSPIISNYLQ
+283 LSPNISNYLQ

-332 VVGASVIAK
+332 VVGASIIAE
-341 QAGYQN
+341 QAGYEN

-406 VGPESAGSSPGP
+406 VGPESAGSTPGP
-418 ACYGAGGPLTI
+418 ACYGVGGPLTI

-439 DATQFSIPIFP
+439 DATQFSIPVFP
-450 EKAEERLLDILQ
+450 EKAEESLQEILQ
-462 IADNQMSRDEIL
+462 LSDNQLSKEEVL

-484 MADTVRKISISKGH
+484 MADTVRKISITKGY

-504 LVAFGGAGGLHACG
+504 LIAFGGAGGLHACG
-518 IADLLNIKT
+518 IANLLNIKT

-552 ASLIQIFDEIFCKNL
+552 ASLISIFDENFSKNL
-567 FQTFE
+567 YQNFE
-572 KLENEVVL
+572 KLEIEVVQ

-587 LSDNIQFKNHFLYL
+587 LKPNIQFKNHFLYL

-614 SDYEEVINKFK
+614 SDYEEVISNFK
-625 EKYVSIY
+625 EKYISIY

-646 RVIACEKVESDN
+646 RVIAFEQSITTQN
-658 AGRQFHCGS
+658 AGRVQNPTFVNYI
-667 DPVSVETEKYFPKPS
+667 PTPS
-682 HFIKSF
+682 HFIQSF
-688 VKNGYKSI
+688 VSDKYKSV

-702 NLKSGAKIKGFAL
+702 NLKSGAKISGFAL
-715 LLDRFSATV
+715 LLDRFSTTV
-724 IEEGWEFILDENG
+724 IEEGWEFVLEENE
-737 TGRITTVAR
+737 TGRMTTVAR
-746 NEVSSNG
+746 SGIGLHSVSRVDETRNEVPSSST
-753 TSRIGLQIFD
+753 TSR
-763 DSRNAIGRHFVSSY
+763 Y
-777 SNSNIYAELE
+777 SNSNVQAELE

-797 ENMGVLLQRT
+797 ENMGLLLQRT
-807 SLSVNVKERL
+807 SLSVNIKERL

-842 SLGVCVRN
+842 SLGVCVRS
-850 VLQYIKIEK
+850 VLKYIKIEK

-881 SSVYSIDNQL
+881 SSVYSFDNQL

-923 VVIPPIYLV
+923 VVIPPMYLV
-932 KNGEIRWEE
+932 KNEEICWEE
-941 ITQILTTAKYP
+941 ITNVLTSAKYP

-974 IALQNLV
+974 LALQNLV
-981 VQHGLEKVH
+981 VQHSLEKVH
-990 FYMNRLKTYSTEK
+990 FYMNRLKTYSTQK
-1003 MKQRLLEF
+1003 MKERLKAF
-1011 GKGVYKAEEFLDK
+1011 GEGIYEAEEFLDK
-1024 HLTPQPPL
+1024 SLTPNPSPV
-1032 LEERGSIRPIA
+1032 ERGVIGRKNS
-1043 PPLFKERGLGG
+1043 PLNGRGVGG
-1054 EVLRVKVQISE
+1054 EALRVKVQISG
-1065 NQHLIDFIGSSK
+1065 NQTIIDFTGSSK

-1100 LLDEKIPLNDGI
+1100 LLNEKIPLNDGI
-1112 LKAVKIIIPED
+1112 LKAVKIIIPD
-1123 SILNPD
+1123 NSILNPNFPD
-1129 FSEDPEK
+1129 NPED

-1174 GNDTFGYYETIC
+1174 GNANFGYYETIC
-1186 GGSGAGNG
+1186 GGSGAGDG

-1223 LKRFEIR
+1223 LNRFEIR

-1235 KGLHNGGNGIIREI
+1235 KGLFNGGDGIIREV

-1268 YGLEGGKNGKV
+1268 YGIQGGENGKT
-1279 GSHLLKKKDGTSFS
+1279 GTHILKKKDGTSFS
-1293 ENEFSAEKGDI
+1293 TNEFSAQKGDI

-1311 GGGFGSIDS
+1311 GGGFGVIKN

>member
-1 MKKSFQIS
+1 MNKSFQIA

-19 IATDNFG
+19 MATDNFG
-26 TEYRTKILSNSTIRG
+26 NEYRTKILSNSTIRG
-41 EVIEHIAGNK
+41 EVTEHISGNI
-51 FKVKQSWQLKRDI
+51 FKIKQPWQLKKDI
-64 LTDYLFLILGQTF
+64 LKDYLFLVLGHSF
-77 RARVKAFDVEN
+77 NSKVISFDVEN
-88 SILEIDQYLPQTLH
+88 SILEIEDNLPKLFE
-102 NQLFSFAL
+102 NQIFSFAL

-125 ETSLHEQFPEI
+125 ETSLQEQFPDI

-153 GAKTVFVVT
+153 GAKTAFVVT

-174 ARPDIFALNIIRPEP
+174 ARPDIFALNIVRPEP
-189 LHDIVLE
+189 LHSVVVE
-196 IDEQI
+196 IKEQI
-201 DFEGKVIEEINV
+201 DFEGKIIKDINV
-213 KYVDKTI
+213 ELIDSVI
-220 QLLKNQ
+220 QKLKNQ
-226 GVESVAICLKNA
+226 GVESIAICLKNA
-238 YRNNIHEKK
+238 YRNNIHEKI
-247 LQELFLQHFK
+247 LQNLFLKHFK
-257 FINISTELSGQI
+257 FVNISTELSSQI

-298 LPNQDLKVMTS
+298 LPFQDLKVMTS
-309 AGSLVRSDAFYPK
+309 SGSLVRSDAFYPK

-332 VVGASVIAK
+332 VVGASVIAEK
-341 QAGYQN
+341 AGFQN

-365 QFEYQFSQKIGNA
+365 ELNYQFSQKIGNA

-386 IETVAAGGGSICSYD
+386 IETVAAGGGSICTYD

-406 VGPESAGSSPGP
+406 VGPESAGSMPGP

-439 DATQFSIPIFP
+439 DATQFSIPVFP
-450 EKAEERLLDILQ
+450 KKAEERLNEILQ
-462 IADNQMSRDEIL
+462 QSDNQINREEVL

-484 MADTVRKISISKGH
+484 MAETVRKISISKGY
-498 DTTDYA
+498 DTADYA

-518 IADLLNIKT
+518 IANLLNIST

-543 KAKIERFAE
+543 KAKIERFSE
-552 ASLIQIFDEIFCKNL
+552 ANLIKIFDENFCTNL
-567 FQTFE
+567 HQNFE
-572 KLENEVVL
+572 LLEKEVTG

-587 LSDNIQFKNHFLYL
+587 LKVNIQFKNHFLYL

-606 DSSLEIEW
+606 DSSLEIKW
-614 SDYEEVINKFK
+614 SDYEKVIGQFK
-625 EKYVSIY
+625 EKYISIY
-632 GHWVENRAIEIESI
+632 GHWVENREIEIESI
-646 RVIACEKVESDN
+646 RVIAFEKIVNEKIEKFSKIIVEEY
-658 AGRQFHCGS
+658 Q
-667 DPVSVETEKYFPKPS
+667 PKPS
-682 HFIKSF
+682 HFINTFTENKHQN
-688 VKNGYKSI
+688 V

-702 NLKSGAKIKGFAL
+702 NLKAGAIIEGFAL
-715 LLDRFSATV
+715 LLDRFSTTV
-724 IEEGWEFILDENG
+724 IEEDWEFVLDSDG
-737 TGRITTVAR
+737 TGRMITGAR
-746 NEVSSNG
+746 NEVSSNSISRVDETRNG
-753 TSRIGLQIFD
+753 VPSNTTS
-763 DSRNAIGRHFVSSY
+763 SHSSVQT
-777 SNSNIYAELE
+777 ELE

-807 SLSVNVKERL
+807 ALSVNVKERL

-842 SLGVCVRN
+842 SLGVCVRS
-850 VLQYIKIEK
+850 VLQYIKIGK

-868 KYGGSHLPDVTLI
+868 KYGGSHLPDITLI

-911 MPPNSTNLAEEG
+911 MPPNSVNLAEEG
-923 VVIPPIYLV
+923 VVIPPMYLV
-932 KNGEIRWEE
+932 KHGEIRWEE
-941 ITQILTTAKYP
+941 ITNVLTSAKYP
-952 TRSLQENLADLNAA
+952 TRALQENLADLNAA
-966 LAANRNGE
+966 LAANKNGE

-981 VQHGLEKVH
+981 NQHGLEKVH
-990 FYMNRLKTYSTEK
+990 FYMNQLKTYSTQK
-1003 MKQRLLEF
+1003 MKERLLAF
-1011 GKGVYKAEEFLDK
+1011 GKGIYEAEEFLDDESR
-1024 HLTPQPPL
+1024 TDFQPVCPL
-1032 LEERGSIRPIA
+1032 KAKI
-1043 PPLFKERGLGG
+1043 
-1054 EVLRVKVQISE
+1054 QIFDNE
-1065 NQHLIDFIGSSK
+1065 CIIDFTGSSK
-1077 THSGNLNA
+1077 THQGNLNA

-1100 LLDEKIPLNDGI
+1100 LLNEKIPLNDGI
-1112 LKAVKIIIPED
+1112 LKAVKIIIPEN

-1129 FSEDPEK
+1129 FPNDPEK

-1157 AFGIVAC
+1157 AFGIMAC

-1174 GNDTFGYYETIC
+1174 GNAHFGYYETIC
-1186 GGSGAGNG
+1186 GGSGAGDG

-1223 LKRFEIR
+1223 LNRFEIR

-1235 KGLHNGGNGIIREI
+1235 KGLFDGGNGIIREI
-1249 EFLENVE
+1249 KFLEKVE
-1256 VSLIRQHQEQEP
+1256 VSLIRQHQQQEP
-1268 YGLEGGKNGKV
+1268 YGLNGGENGKT
-1279 GSHLLKKKDGTSFS
+1279 GKHILKKKNGDSFS
-1293 ENEFSAEKGDI
+1293 NNEFSVENGDI

-1311 GGGFGSIDS
+1311 GGGFGSRK

>member
-1 MKKSFQIS
+1 MTKSFQIS

-41 EVIEHIAGNK
+41 EVIEHISGNK
-51 FKVKQSWQLKRDI
+51 FKIKQSWQLKRDI
-64 LTDYLFLILGQTF
+64 LTDYLFLVLGGTF
-77 RARVKAFDVEN
+77 EARVTSFDVIN
-88 SILEIDQYLPQTLH
+88 SILEIDELLPQSLQ
-102 NQLFSFAL
+102 NQIFSFAL

-116 PILGARLIT
+116 PVLGARLIT

-153 GAKTVFVVT
+153 GAKTAFVVT

-189 LHDIVLE
+189 LHHTVVE
-196 IDEQI
+196 IEEQI
-201 DFEGKVIEEINV
+201 DFEGKIIKEISLESGVRFENL
-213 KYVDKTI
+213 TPLI
-220 QLLKNQ
+220 QNLKSI
-226 GVESVAICLKNA
+226 GVESIAICLKNA
-238 YRNNIHEKK
+238 YRNNIHEKQ
-247 LQELFLQHFK
+247 LQELFSKHFK
-257 FINISTELSGQI
+257 FVNISTELSQQI
-269 KFVNRAETTVVNAY
+269 KLVNRAETTVVNAY

-293 KITDK
+293 NITDK
-298 LPNQDLKVMTS
+298 LPNQSLQVMTS
-309 AGSLVRSDAFYPK
+309 AGSLVKSDTFYPK

-332 VVGASVIAK
+332 VVGASVIAE

-378 HIFSPSLA
+378 QIFSPSLA

-406 VGPESAGSSPGP
+406 VGPESAGSTPGP

-439 DATQFSIPIFP
+439 DTQQFSIPIFQ
-450 EKAEERLLDILQ
+450 EKAEERLQEILQ
-462 IADNQMSRDEIL
+462 KSDNQLNREDAL
-474 EGFRAIANEK
+474 EGFRKIANEK
-484 MADTVRKISISKGH
+484 MADTVRKISITKGY
-498 DTTDYA
+498 DTTNYA

-518 IADLLNIKT
+518 IANLLNIST

-543 KAKIERFAE
+543 KAQIERFAE
-552 ASLIQIFDEIFCKNL
+552 ASLIEIFDENFCKNL
-567 FQTFE
+567 YQNFE
-572 KLENEVVL
+572 KLEIEVVY

-587 LSDNIQFKNHFLYL
+587 LKANIQFKNHFLYL

-614 SDYEEVINKFK
+614 SDYEEVVEKFK
-625 EKYVSIY
+625 EKYISIF

-646 RVIACEKVESDN
+646 RVIAFEKMDELVN
-658 AGRQFHCGS
+658 AVWVQNPDCVLYE
-667 DPVSVETEKYFPKPS
+667 PQPS

-688 VKNGYKSI
+688 VENQYKSV

-715 LLDRFSATV
+715 LLDRFSTTV
-724 IEEGWEFILDENG
+724 IEEGWEFSLDIRTTGILSRVASISD
-737 TGRITTVAR
+737 TGKDSR
-746 NEVSSNG
+746 G
-753 TSRIGLQIFD
+753 TSVQT
-763 DSRNAIGRHFVSSY
+763 
-777 SNSNIYAELE
+777 ELE

-842 SLGVCVRN
+842 SLGVCVRS
-850 VLQYIKIEK
+850 VLKYIKIEK

-923 VVIPPIYLV
+923 VVIPPMYLV
-932 KNGEIRWEE
+932 KNGEIRWDE
-941 ITQILTTAKYP
+941 ITKVLTSAKYP

-974 IALQNLV
+974 LALQNLV
-981 VQHGLEKVH
+981 NQHSLEKVH
-990 FYMNRLKTYSTEK
+990 FYMKLLKTYSTQKTKE
-1003 MKQRLLEF
+1003 RLKEF
-1011 GKGVYKAEEFLDK
+1011 GKGIYEAAEFLDK
-1024 HLTPQPPL
+1024 WLHLTPQPPL
-1032 LEERGSIRPIA
+1032 FE
-1043 PPLFKERGLGG
+1043 ERGLGG
-1054 EVLRVKVQISE
+1054 EVLRVKVQISDNE
-1065 NQHLIDFIGSSK
+1065 TLIDFTGSAK
-1077 THSGNLNA
+1077 THTGNLNA

-1100 LLDEKIPLNDGI
+1100 LLNEKIPLNDGI

-1123 SILNPD
+1123 SILNPNFPD
-1129 FSEDPEK
+1129 YPEK

-1174 GNDTFGYYETIC
+1174 GNDNFGYYETIC
-1186 GGSGAGNG
+1186 GGSGAGDG
-1194 FHGTS
+1194 FAGTS

-1212 PEVMELRYPVY
+1212 AEVMELRYPVY
-1223 LKRFEIR
+1223 LNRFEIR
-1230 ENSGG
+1230 KNSGG
-1235 KGLHNGGNGIIREI
+1235 KGLYDGGNGIIREI

-1268 YGLEGGKNGKV
+1268 YGLNGGGNGKT
-1279 GSHLLKKKDGTSFS
+1279 GTHILQKKDGTSFS
-1293 ENEFSAEKGDI
+1293 TNEFSANKGDI

-1311 GGGFGSIDS
+1311 GGGFGLIKNE

>member
-1 MKKSFQIS
+1 MDKSFHIS

-41 EVIEHIAGNK
+41 EVIEQFSKNK
-51 FKVKQSWQLKRDI
+51 FKIKQSWQLKRDI
-64 LTDYLFLILGQTF
+64 LKDYLFLILGQTF
-77 RARVKAFDVEN
+77 QSKVISFDVLN
-88 SILEIDQYLPQTLH
+88 SVLEIEDILPETCE
-102 NQLFSFAL
+102 NQIFSFEL

-125 ETSLHEQFPEI
+125 ETSLNEQFPAI

-153 GAKTVFVVT
+153 GAKIAFVVT

-174 ARPDIFALNIIRPEP
+174 VRPDIFALNIIRPEP
-189 LHDIVLE
+189 LHYTVIE

-201 DFEGKVIEEINV
+201 DFEGKVIKDIEIKLLEN
-213 KYVDKTI
+213 KI
-220 QLLKNQ
+220 QSLKNQ
-226 GVESVAICLKNA
+226 GVESIAICLKNA
-238 YRNNIHEKK
+238 YRNNVHEKK
-247 LQELFLQHFK
+247 LQEVFKKYFK
-257 FINISTELSGQI
+257 FVNISTELSGQI

-309 AGSLVRSDAFYPK
+309 SGSLVKSNAFYPK

-332 VVGASVIAK
+332 VVGASVVAEK
-341 QAGYQN
+341 ANYQN

-406 VGPESAGSSPGP
+406 VGPQSAGSTPGP

-439 DATQFSIPIFP
+439 DSTQFSIPIFP
-450 EKAEERLLDILQ
+450 EKADERLREILQ
-462 IADNQMSRDEIL
+462 TFDNQLSRENVL

-484 MADTVRKISISKGH
+484 MADTVRKISISKGY
-498 DTTDYA
+498 DTMDYA

-518 IADLLNIKT
+518 IANLLNINT

-543 KAKIERFAE
+543 KAKVERFAE
-552 ASLIQIFDEIFCKNL
+552 ASLMQIFDENVNKNL
-567 FQTFE
+567 HQYFE
-572 KLENEVVL
+572 KLDTNVTQL
-580 KLENDGV
+580 LENDGV
-587 LSDNIQFKNHFLYL
+587 LKVYIQFKNHFLYL

-614 SDYEEVINKFK
+614 SDYEEVISKFK
-625 EKYVSIY
+625 GKYISVY
-632 GHWVENRAIEIESI
+632 GHWVENREIEIESI
-646 RVIACEKVESDN
+646 RVIACENNRIDSNKNAVWVQVEEFEP
-658 AGRQFHCGS
+658 Q
-667 DPVSVETEKYFPKPS
+667 PS
-682 HFIKSF
+682 HFINSF
-688 VKNGYKSI
+688 VENQYKSV

-715 LLDRFSATV
+715 LLDRFSTSV
-724 IEEGWEFILDENG
+724 IEEGWEFILDNNE
-737 TGRITTVAR
+737 TGQLSKINRDKL
-746 NEVSSNG
+746 EV
-753 TSRIGLQIFD
+753 
-763 DSRNAIGRHFVSSY
+763 
-777 SNSNIYAELE
+777 NSDFSPKNVQTELE

-817 DFSCALLDAEAEL
+817 DFSCALLDVEAEL

-842 SLGVCVRN
+842 SLGVCVRS
-850 VLQYIKIEK
+850 VLKYIKIEK

-881 SSVYSIDNQL
+881 SSVYSVDNQL

-923 VVIPPIYLV
+923 VVIPPMYLV
-932 KNGEIRWEE
+932 KNGEIRWGE
-941 ITQILTTAKYP
+941 ITQVLTTAKYP

-981 VQHGLEKVH
+981 NQHSLNKVH

-1003 MKQRLLEF
+1003 MKERLKEF
-1011 GKGVYKAEEFLDK
+1011 GAGIYEAEEFLDK
-1024 HLTPQPPL
+1024 SKYTKSPPTPDGGVSQLFDTLENLDINIPQSIERHSLLTLIPLDNLDQKTPPL
-1032 LEERGSIRPIA
+1032 GA
-1043 PPLFKERGLGG
+1043 GG
-1054 EVLRVKVQISE
+1054 ASLKVKVQIAE
-1065 NQHLIDFIGSSK
+1065 NESVIDFSGSSK
-1077 THSGNLNA
+1077 THQGNLNA

-1100 LLDEKIPLNDGI
+1100 LLKEKIPLNDGI
-1112 LKAVKIIIPED
+1112 LKAVKIIIPEN

-1129 FSEDPEK
+1129 FPDNPEK

-1174 GNDTFGYYETIC
+1174 GNDKFGYYETIC
-1186 GGSGAGNG
+1186 GGSGAGDG

-1212 PEVMELRYPVY
+1212 PEVLELRYPVY
-1223 LKRFEIR
+1223 LNRFEIR

-1235 KGLHNGGNGIIREI
+1235 KGQFNGGDGIIREV

-1256 VSLIRQHQEQEP
+1256 VSLIRQHQQQEP
-1268 YGLEGGKNGKV
+1268 YGLKGGGNGKT
-1279 GSHLLKKKDGTSFS
+1279 GSHILQKKNGTSFAS
-1293 ENEFSAEKGDI
+1293 NEFSAEKGDV

-1311 GGGFGSIDS
+1311 GGGFGAMP

>member
-1 MKKSFQIS
+1 MNKSFYIS

-41 EVIEHIAGNK
+41 EVIEHISSNK
-51 FKVKQSWQLKRDI
+51 FKIKQTWFLKRDI
-64 LTDYLFLILGQTF
+64 LKDYLFLILGDSF
-77 RARVKAFDVEN
+77 KAKVRAFDVEN
-88 SILEIDQYLPQTLH
+88 SILEIDEHLPKIFD
-102 NQLFSFAL
+102 NQIFSFAL

-125 ETSLHEQFPEI
+125 ETSLHEKFPEI

-153 GAKTVFVVT
+153 GAKTAFVVT
-162 KGFKDLLVIGNQ
+162 KGFKDLLLIGNQ
-174 ARPDIFALNIIRPEP
+174 ARPDIFALNIIRPKP
-189 LHDIVLE
+189 LHDIVVE

-201 DFEGKVIEEINV
+201 DYQGKIIENIDISNFENS
-213 KYVDKTI
+213 I
-220 QLLKNQ
+220 QILKNQ
-226 GVESVAICLKNA
+226 GIESIAICLKNA
-238 YRNNIHEKK
+238 YRNDLHEKI
-247 LQELFLQHFK
+247 LQNLCSKYFK
-257 FINISTELSGQI
+257 FVNISTELSQQI

-293 KITDK
+293 NITDK
-298 LPNQDLKVMTS
+298 LPNQSLQVMTS
-309 AGSLVRSDAFYPK
+309 AGSLVRSDNFYPK

-332 VVGASVIAK
+332 VVGASIIAQ
-341 QAGYQN
+341 QANCQH

-360 ARYDG
+360 ARFDG
-365 QFEYQFSQKIGNA
+365 QFEYQFSQQIGNA

-386 IETVAAGGGSICSYD
+386 IETVAAGGGSICSFD

-406 VGPESAGSSPGP
+406 VGPESAGSTPGP

-450 EKAEERLLDILQ
+450 DKAELKLQELLQLS
-462 IADNQMSRDEIL
+462 DNQLSREEIL

-484 MADTVRKISISKGH
+484 MAETVRKISISKGY
-498 DTTDYA
+498 DTTNYA

-518 IADLLNIKT
+518 IAKLLNINT

-543 KAKIERFAE
+543 KAGIERFSE
-552 ASLIQIFDEIFCKNL
+552 ASLLKTFDEDLNKNL
-567 FQTFE
+567 YQDFE
-572 KLENEVVL
+572 KLEVQVIQ
-580 KLENDGV
+580 KLENDGI
-587 LSDNIQFKNHFLYL
+587 LKSNIQFKNHFLYI

-614 SDYEEVINKFK
+614 SDYEEVIEKFK
-625 EKYVSIY
+625 EKYISIF

-646 RVIACEKVESDN
+646 RVIACEKLLDEKVENYSFEN
-658 AGRQFHCGS
+658 
-667 DPVSVETEKYFPKPS
+667 KPEYIPEPA
-682 HFIKSF
+682 HFIQSLVENKFQS
-688 VKNGYKSI
+688 V

-702 NLKSGAKIKGFAL
+702 NLKSGAKISGFAL
-715 LLDRFSATV
+715 LLDRFSTSV
-724 IEEGWEFILDENG
+724 IEKDWEFILDENG
-737 TGRITTVAR
+737 TGRISIVHQNTI
-746 NEVSSNG
+746 EPHSVSN
-753 TSRIGLQIFD
+753 F
-763 DSRNAIGRHFVSSY
+763 N
-777 SNSNIYAELE
+777 NSNEASQLE

-807 SLSVNVKERL
+807 ALSVNVKERL
-817 DFSCALLDAEAEL
+817 DFSCAVLDAEAEL

-850 VLQYIKIEK
+850 VLKHINIEK

-868 KYGGSHLPDVTLI
+868 KYGGSHLPDITLI
-881 SSVYSIDNQL
+881 SSVYSFDNQL

-923 VVIPPIYLV
+923 VVIPPMYLV
-932 KNGEIRWEE
+932 RNGEINWEE
-941 ITQILTTAKYP
+941 ITSLLTSSKYP
-952 TRSLQENLADLNAA
+952 SRSVDENLADLNAA

-974 IALQNLV
+974 LALKNLV
-981 VQHGLEKVH
+981 KFHGLEKVH
-990 FYMNRLKTYSTEK
+990 FYMNRLKTYSTQK
-1003 MKQRLLEF
+1003 MKERLQIF
-1011 GKGVYKAEEFLDK
+1011 GKGIYEAEEFLDDTSYK
-1024 HLTPQPPL
+1024 DF
-1032 LEERGSIRPIA
+1032 RPVSK
-1043 PPLFKERGLGG
+1043 LK
-1054 EVLRVKVQISE
+1054 VKVQITE
-1065 NQHLIDFIGSSK
+1065 NECVIDFIGSAK
-1077 THSGNLNA
+1077 TYHGNLNA

-1100 LLDEKIPLNDGI
+1100 LLNEKIPLNDGI
-1112 LKAVKIIIPED
+1112 LKAVKLIIPD
-1123 SILNPD
+1123 NSMLNPNFPD
-1129 FSEDPEK
+1129 DPEK
-1136 CPAVVGGNVELSQRL
+1136 CPAVVGGNVEVSQRL

-1174 GNDTFGYYETIC
+1174 GNDKFGYYETIC
-1186 GGSGAGNG
+1186 GGSGAGDN
-1194 FHGTS
+1194 FAGTS

-1212 PEVMELRYPVY
+1212 AEVMELRYPVY
-1223 LKRFEIR
+1223 LNRFEIR

-1235 KGLHNGGNGIIREI
+1235 NGRFKGGDGVIREI

-1256 VSLIRQHQEQEP
+1256 VSLIRQHQEQQP
-1268 YGLEGGKNGKV
+1268 YGLEGGENGKT
-1279 GSHLLKKKDGTSFS
+1279 GKHLLKKLDGTTFS
-1293 ENEFSAEKGDI
+1293 STEFSAEKGDI
-1304 LTIYTPG
+1304 LTIWTPG
-1311 GGGFGSIDS
+1311 GGGFGKAE